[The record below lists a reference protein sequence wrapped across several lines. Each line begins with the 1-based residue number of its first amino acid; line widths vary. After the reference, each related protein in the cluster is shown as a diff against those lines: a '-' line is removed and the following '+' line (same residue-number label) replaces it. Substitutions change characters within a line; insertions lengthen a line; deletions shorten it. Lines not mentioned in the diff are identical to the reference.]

1 MTAWIVIA
9 VWGGVI
15 GLDATS
21 FPQAMISRPIIAGTI
36 TGALVGRPFE
46 GVVVGFLVE
55 VFALIT
61 LPIGAAQTPESGTAT
76 VAAACGYVMATPPG
90 IDPGHLVLALAFA
103 LVWERLTALT
113 VALHR
118 RASGLMLIRAGA
130 VAPGKLERRHIAA
143 MTLDFLR
150 GATVSAAG
158 GAVAYALLRLLGA
171 VWGMPAALTAAILAV
186 IAAGMVGTA
195 IPLFGGLKAR
205 RIAVVGG
212 VAVGLLVALVLR

>member
-1 MTAWIVIA
+1 MSWLA
-9 VWGGVI
+9 VAIWGGIV

-21 FPQAMISRPIIAGTI
+21 FPQAMLSRPIIAGTI

-46 GVVVGFLVE
+46 GVVVGFLME

-76 VAAACGYVMATPPG
+76 VGATFAYLVATPAE

-103 LVWERLTALT
+103 LGWERLTALT
-113 VALHR
+113 VVLHR
-118 RASGLMLIRAGA
+118 RASGRMLIRDDA
-130 VAPGKLERRHIAA
+130 VAPAKLERRHMAA

-150 GATVSAAG
+150 GASVSVVGAG
-158 GAVAYALLRLLGA
+158 IGLGVLLLVGPG
-171 VWGMPAALTAAILAV
+171 WGLPPAFTAAILAV

-212 VAVGLLVALVLR
+212 VAAGLFTALVLR